1 MPSATPHGAHDA
13 LTDID
18 NRPEAAPDTG
28 ASATA
33 VGRIPVKAHLGAGL
47 DSAAI
52 ALRWSQEPESYEF
65 GDIGDLVFVVAMT
78 GDEYDATRRLMEA
91 HLLPHFRAHGWR
103 LVQISRASQAGGYVV
118 LDDSRNPRRM
128 IMRGPWRLSD
138 ELAAAA
144 TIPQLSHRWCSAHAK
159 SEPLDAWTRDEFGD
173 RPHISVL
180 GYAAEEARRA
190 VRDAKYASDLRI
202 PAYPLLR
209 WAWDRKRCDQ
219 YVYEAVGE
227 RWLRSACG
235 YCPYAATARGLPA
248 LVARWRAEPHLAAQ
262 ALGLEYSALALND
275 RMPLFGRLSAFDL
288 IHQYGLTDALALH
301 ERRLAA
307 AEWAVYD
314 VRRIAFPR
322 RDRPGEKGTVWRS
335 VRRACVGSRSRMTAE
350 LQRRAAQAG
359 AAVSVA
365 DNGARRAVLIAR
377 RPDQYPAV
385 ERTLALA
392 PAGAKEKQRTHFERH
407 WRALTARDQ
416 RLALIA

>member
-1 MPSATPHGAHDA
+1 M
-13 LTDID
+13 
-18 NRPEAAPDTG
+18 TG
-28 ASATA
+28 VPIPATA
-33 VGRIPVKAHLGAGL
+33 AGYPVKFSFGMGL
-47 DSAAI
+47 DSAAV
-52 ALRWSQEPESYEF
+52 AMRWSEEPGTYEY
-65 GDIGDLVFVVAMT
+65 GDMSDLVFVVAMT
-78 GDEYDATRRLMEA
+78 GDEYDATRRLMET
-91 HLLPHFRAHGWR
+91 HLLPRFRAHGWR
-103 LVQISRASQAGGYVV
+103 LVQLSRAGQGGGYVV
-118 LDDSRNPRRM
+118 LDDSRAPKRM
-128 IMRGPWRLSD
+128 IMRGPWSLSD

-173 RPHISVL
+173 RPHISVM
-180 GYAAEEARRA
+180 GYAAEETRRA
-190 VRDAKYASDLRI
+190 QRDISYASALRI
-202 PAYPLLR
+202 PDYPLRR
-209 WAWDRKRCDQ
+209 WSWDRERCAR
-219 YVYEAVGE
+219 YLYETVGE
-227 RWLRSACG
+227 PWVRSACG
-235 YCPYAATARGLPA
+235 YCPYAATTRSLPA

-262 ALGLEYSALALND
+262 ALSLEYTAVALND

-288 IHQYGLTDALALH
+288 VQRHGLTDALMLH
-301 ERRLAA
+301 ERQLSA

-322 RDRPGEKGTVWRS
+322 RDRPGQKGTVWRS

-392 PAGAKEKQRTHFERH
+392 PAGATEKQRTHFEHH
-407 WRALTARDQ
+407 WRALTARDE
-416 RLALIA
+416 RPASIA